1 MRKPSDNDPS
11 VVAARFINQTDKCV
25 FLTGKAGTGKTT
37 FLRDI
42 IRRTHKRAVIVAPTG
57 IAAINAGGVTIHSQF
72 QLPFGAFLPIDVMP
86 PTMPHSSVMHNRH
99 SLKMQMR
106 LQATRRKVLS
116 RLELLIIDEVS
127 MLRSDVLDAVDT
139 VLRIVR
145 HAPFT
150 PFGGVQVLFIGDLMQ
165 LPPVVKNEEWDI
177 LRGYYK
183 SPFFFDAHAL
193 AESPPLYIELEK
205 IYRQSDDRFIGI
217 LNNLRHNRIENTD
230 MAILNQYYKPD
241 FKPKPE
247 DGYIYLTTHNAKA
260 TELNESSLRAL
271 QGISYTFNAEVDREF
286 PEMMYPTDKTLTLK
300 IGAQVM
306 FLKNDPS
313 GEQKYFNGKIA
324 TIDSI
329 KTTQEGTEIMVKFT
343 DSDQK
348 LMLEK
353 YEWKNIRFNVDEVT
367 KEIEEEVIGTF
378 LHYPIKLAWAIT
390 VHKSQGLTFEKAV
403 VDVGGAFAA
412 GQIYVALS
420 RLTSLDGL
428 ILTSK
433 ITFRGINNDV
443 QVERYAATKPDGET
457 VNRLLE
463 AGTQA
468 FIRESIL
475 KAYSFSQINFT
486 WRQHLESYN
495 KGEQNS
501 EKQKHTTWGLE
512 LYDTMTP
519 LSNFAEKFATQL
531 KGQLN
536 ANPIDW
542 VFLNKRLGDSRDY
555 FSKEFG
561 VILLKILMHK
571 ERMSLLPKTKIYVE
585 ELGELEAAMYNQ
597 FQQFHKAAVL
607 VKCVVENTEITKEIF
622 DEALSPQHRYKILQA
637 AKDSV
642 AFEKQNSISA
652 LKKSPKLDRVGEQQ
666 AEEGDFNPFKIKPTK
681 TPKLAKPT
689 TPAKT
694 NALGLSDTH
703 NISYEMFK
711 QGHQIAAIAAE
722 RKMTMGTIY
731 SHFMVFVG
739 KGLVDVRKIMSVE
752 RYETILKAFEGLELG
767 NSIIPAKEKLGD
779 AFSYEEIRLARAAQR
794 FEGMEDVAF

>member
-1 MRKPSDNDPS
+1 MRKLDDKDPS
-11 VVAARFINQTDKCV
+11 VVAARFINQTDKAV

-72 QLPFGAFLPIDVMP
+72 QLPFGAFLPTDIMPQNLPTNMVMN
-86 PTMPHSSVMHNRH
+86 NRH
-99 SLKMQMR
+99 TLKQQMR

-127 MLRSDVLDAVDT
+127 MLRADVLDAIDT

-145 HAPFT
+145 FTPFT

-165 LPPVVKNEEWDI
+165 LPPVVKHEEWAV
-177 LRGYYK
+177 LKEFYK
-183 SPFFFDAHAL
+183 SPFFFDAQAL
-193 AESPPLYIELEK
+193 TENPPLYIELEK

-217 LNNLRHNRIENTD
+217 LNNLRHNRIESTD

-247 DGYIYLTTHNAKA
+247 EGYIHLTTHNAKA
-260 TELNESSLRAL
+260 AELNESSLQAL
-271 QGISYTFNAEVDREF
+271 KGEMFTFNAEIDREF

-324 TIDSI
+324 TVDSI
-329 KTTQEGTEIMVKFT
+329 KVTEDGTVIMVKFNGT
-343 DSDQK
+343 NDMLQ
-348 LMLEK
+348 LEK
-353 YEWKNIRFNVDEVT
+353 YEWRNIRFNVDEKT
-367 KEIEEEVIGTF
+367 TEIEEEVIGTF
-378 LHYPIKLAWAIT
+378 LHYPVKLAWAIT

-403 VDVGGAFAA
+403 IDVGGAFAA

-433 ITFRGINNDV
+433 ISFRGINNDA
-443 QVERYAATKPDGET
+443 QVERYASTKPDGET
-457 VNRLLE
+457 VSRLLE

-468 FIRESIL
+468 FVKDSIL

-486 WRQHLESYN
+486 WKQHLETYN
-495 KGEQNS
+495 KSDQNS
-501 EKQKHTTWGLE
+501 EKQKHTLWGLE
-512 LYDTMTP
+512 LFDTMGP
-519 LSNFAEKFATQL
+519 LSNFAEKFIQQL
-531 KGQLN
+531 KERLS

-542 VFLNKRLGDSRDY
+542 AFLNKRLGESRDY
-555 FSKEFG
+555 FAKEFG
-561 VILLKILMHK
+561 VILLRVLMHK
-571 ERMSLLPKTKIYVE
+571 EKMSTLPKTKTYVD

-607 VKCVVENTEITKEIF
+607 VKCVVENIEITKEIF
-622 DEALSPQHRYKILQA
+622 EEALSPQHRFKMLQA

-642 AFEKQNSISA
+642 AFAQPKTVA
-652 LKKSPKLDRVGEQQ
+652 PAKKAPKSDRVGAEQMG
-666 AEEGDFNPFKIKPTK
+666 EDGFNPLKMKPK
-681 TPKLAKPT
+681 KASK
-689 TPAKT
+689 AS
-694 NALGLSDTH
+694 ALGLSETH
-703 NISYEMFK
+703 QTTYDMFK
-711 QGHQIAAIAAE
+711 QGHPLAAIASE
-722 RKMTMGTIY
+722 RHMTIGTIY
-731 SHFMVFVG
+731 SHFMIFVG
-739 KGLVDVRKIMSVE
+739 KGLIDVRKVITAE
-752 RYETILKAFEGLELG
+752 RYETILKAFDGLELG
-767 NSIIPAKEKLGD
+767 NTITPAKEKLGND
-779 AFSYEEIRLARAAQR
+779 FSYEEIRLARAAQR
-794 FEGMEDVAF
+794 FEGMEDLAF

>member
-1 MRKPSDNDPS
+1 MRRPSDNDPS

-72 QLPFGAFLPIDVMP
+72 QLPFGAFLPIDTPPLGLP
-86 PTMPHSSVMHNRH
+86 PTSVIHNRH

-127 MLRSDVLDAVDT
+127 MLRADVLDAIDT
-139 VLRIVR
+139 TLRIVR
-145 HAPFT
+145 HTPFT

-193 AESPPLYIELEK
+193 ADNPPLYIELEK
-205 IYRQSDDRFIGI
+205 IYRQADDRFIGI

-247 DGYIYLTTHNAKA
+247 EGYIHLTTHNAKA
-260 TELNESSLRAL
+260 AELNESSLQAL
-271 QGISYTFNAEVDREF
+271 QGTTYTFNAEIDKDF
-286 PEMMYPTDKTLTLK
+286 PEFMYPTDKTLTLK

-324 TIDSI
+324 TVDSI
-329 KTTQEGTEIMVKFT
+329 KTTEQSTEITVKFN
-343 DSDQK
+343 DSNQT
-348 LMLEK
+348 LLLEK

-428 ILTSK
+428 ILSSK
-433 ITFRGINNDV
+433 ISFRGISNDV

-457 VNRLLE
+457 VNQLLE

-475 KAYSFSQINFT
+475 KAYSFSQLNFT
-486 WRQHLESYN
+486 WRQHLEGYN
-495 KGEQNS
+495 KSEQNS
-501 EKQKHTTWGLE
+501 EKQKHTVWGLE
-512 LYDTMTP
+512 LFDKMTP
-519 LSNFAEKFATQL
+519 LSNFAEKFIIQL
-531 KGQLN
+531 KQQLDAN
-536 ANPIDW
+536 AIDW

-555 FSKEFG
+555 FAKEFG
-561 VILLKILMHK
+561 IILLKILMHK

-585 ELGELEAAMYNQ
+585 ELGELEAAMYSQ

-607 VKCVVENTEITKEIF
+607 VKCVVDNTEITKEIF
-622 DEALSPQHRYKILQA
+622 EEALSPQHRYKMLQA
-637 AKDSV
+637 AKDNV
-642 AFEKQNSISA
+642 AFE
-652 LKKSPKLDRVGEQQ
+652 SPKPVTSPKNSPKTDRAGERK
-666 AEEGDFNPFKIKPTK
+666 EWDDEFNPLKMK
-681 TPKLAKPT
+681 
-689 TPAKT
+689 PAKAPKVSKAAKAT
-694 NALGLSDTH
+694 ALGLSETQQTTYD
-703 NISYEMFK
+703 MFK
-711 QGHQIAAIAAE
+711 SGHLLAAIASE
-722 RKMTMGTIY
+722 RHMTMGTIY

-739 KGLVDVRKIMSVE
+739 KGLVDVRKIMSAD
-752 RYETILKAFEGLELG
+752 RYETILQAFEGLELG
-767 NSIIPAKEKLGD
+767 NSIIPAKEKLGND
-779 AFSYEEIRLARAAQR
+779 FSYEEIRLARAAQR

>member
-1 MRKPSDNDPS
+1 
-11 VVAARFINQTDKCV
+11 
-25 FLTGKAGTGKTT
+25 
-37 FLRDI
+37 
-42 IRRTHKRAVIVAPTG
+42 
-57 IAAINAGGVTIHSQF
+57 
-72 QLPFGAFLPIDVMP
+72 
-86 PTMPHSSVMHNRH
+86 
-99 SLKMQMR
+99 MQMR

-127 MLRSDVLDAVDT
+127 MLRADVLDAIDT
-139 VLRIVR
+139 TLRIVR
-145 HAPFT
+145 HTPFT

-193 AESPPLYIELEK
+193 ADNPPLYIELEK
-205 IYRQSDDRFIGI
+205 IYRQADERFIGI

-247 DGYIYLTTHNAKA
+247 DGYIHLTTHNAKA
-260 TELNESSLRAL
+260 AELNESSLQAL
-271 QGISYTFNAEVDREF
+271 QGTLYTFNADIDREF

-324 TIDSI
+324 TVDSI
-329 KTTQEGTEIMVKFT
+329 KITEQGTEIIVKFN
-343 DSDQK
+343 DSKQT
-348 LMLEK
+348 LLLEK
-353 YEWKNIRFNVDEVT
+353 YEWKNIRFNVDERT
-367 KEIEEEVIGTF
+367 TEIEEEVIGTF

-403 VDVGGAFAA
+403 IDVGGAFAA

-428 ILTSK
+428 ILSSK
-433 ITFRGINNDV
+433 ISFRGISNDA

-457 VNRLLE
+457 VNQLLE

-486 WRQHLESYN
+486 WRQHLEGYN
-495 KGEQNS
+495 KSEQNS
-501 EKQKHTTWGLE
+501 EKQKHTVWGLD
-512 LYDTMTP
+512 LFDKMTP
-519 LSNFAEKFATQL
+519 LGNFAEKFIRQL
-531 KGQLN
+531 KEQLN
-536 ANPIDW
+536 ANSIDW

-555 FSKEFG
+555 FAKEFG
-561 VILLKILMHK
+561 IILLKILMHK

-585 ELGELEAAMYNQ
+585 ELGELEAAMYSQ

-607 VKCVVENTEITKEIF
+607 VKCVVDNIEITKEIF
-622 DEALSPQHRYKILQA
+622 DEALSPQHRYKMLQA

-642 AFEKQNSISA
+642 AFEK
-652 LKKSPKLDRVGEQQ
+652 PKPVIAPKNPSKTDRVGERQ
-666 AEEGDFNPFKIKPTK
+666 EWDDEFNPLKMKPSKAAKATK
-681 TPKLAKPT
+681 SAK
-689 TPAKT
+689 A
-694 NALGLSDTH
+694 NALGLSETH
-703 NISYEMFK
+703 NITYEMFK
-711 QGHQIAAIAAE
+711 QGHPLAAIASE
-722 RKMTMGTIY
+722 RHMTMGTIY

-739 KGLVDVRKIMSVE
+739 KGLVDVRKIMSAD
-752 RYETILKAFEGLELG
+752 RYETILQAFEGLELG
-767 NSIIPAKEKLGD
+767 NSIIPAKEKLGND
-779 AFSYEEIRLARAAQR
+779 FSYEEIRLARAAQR

>member
-1 MRKPSDNDPS
+1 MRKLDDKDPS
-11 VVAARFINQTDKCV
+11 VVAARFINQTDKAV

-72 QLPFGAFLPIDVMP
+72 QLPFGAFLPTDIMP
-86 PTMPHSSVMHNRH
+86 QNLPTNMVMHNRH
-99 SLKMQMR
+99 TLKQQMR

-127 MLRSDVLDAVDT
+127 MLRADVLDAIDT

-145 HAPFT
+145 FTPFT

-165 LPPVVKNEEWDI
+165 LPPVVKHEEWAV
-177 LRGYYK
+177 LKEFYK
-183 SPFFFDAHAL
+183 SPFFFDAQAL
-193 AESPPLYIELEK
+193 TDNPPLYIELEK

-217 LNNLRHNRIENTD
+217 LNNLRHNRIETTD

-247 DGYIYLTTHNAKA
+247 EGYIHLTTHNAKA
-260 TELNESSLRAL
+260 AELNESSLQAL
-271 QGISYTFNAEVDREF
+271 KGEMFTFNAEIDREF

-324 TIDSI
+324 TVDSI
-329 KTTQEGTEIMVKFT
+329 KVTEDGTVIMVKFNGT
-343 DSDQK
+343 NDMLQ
-348 LMLEK
+348 LEK
-353 YEWKNIRFNVDEVT
+353 YEWRNIRFNVDEKT
-367 KEIEEEVIGTF
+367 TEIEEEVIGTF
-378 LHYPIKLAWAIT
+378 LHYPVKLAWAIT

-403 VDVGGAFAA
+403 IDVGGAFAA

-433 ITFRGINNDV
+433 ISFRGINNDV

-457 VNRLLE
+457 VSRLLE

-468 FIRESIL
+468 FVKDSIL

-486 WRQHLESYN
+486 WKQHLETYN
-495 KGEQNS
+495 KSEQNS
-501 EKQKHTTWGLE
+501 EKQKHTVWGLE
-512 LYDTMTP
+512 LFDTMGP
-519 LSNFAEKFATQL
+519 LSNFAEKFIQQL
-531 KGQLN
+531 KERLN

-542 VFLNKRLGDSRDY
+542 AFLNKRLGESRDY
-555 FSKEFG
+555 FAKEFG
-561 VILLKILMHK
+561 VILLKILTHK
-571 ERMSLLPKTKIYVE
+571 EKMSTLPKTKTYVD

-607 VKCVVENTEITKEIF
+607 VKCVVENIEITKEIF
-622 DEALSPQHRYKILQA
+622 EEALSPQHRSRMLQA

-642 AFEKQNSISA
+642 AFAQPKTVA
-652 LKKSPKLDRVGEQQ
+652 AAKKAPKSDRVGAEQMG
-666 AEEGDFNPFKIKPTK
+666 EDGFNPLKMKPKKASKAST
-681 TPKLAKPT
+681 
-689 TPAKT
+689 
-694 NALGLSDTH
+694 LGLSETQQTTYD
-703 NISYEMFK
+703 MFK
-711 QGHQIAAIAAE
+711 QGHPLAAIASE
-722 RKMTMGTIY
+722 RHMTIGTIY
-731 SHFMVFVG
+731 SHFMIFVG
-739 KGLVDVRKIMSVE
+739 KGLVDVRKVITAE

-767 NSIIPAKEKLGD
+767 NTITPAKEKLGND
-779 AFSYEEIRLARAAQR
+779 FSYEEIRLARAAQR
-794 FEGMEDVAF
+794 FEGMEDLAF

>member
-1 MRKPSDNDPS
+1 MRKPSDKDPS
-11 VVAARFINQTDKCV
+11 VLAARFINQTDKAV

-72 QLPFGAFLPIDVMP
+72 QLPFGAFLPTDIMP
-86 PTMPHSSVMHNRH
+86 TNLPTNMVMHNRH
-99 SLKMQMR
+99 SLKQQMR

-127 MLRSDVLDAVDT
+127 MLRADVLDAIDT
-139 VLRIVR
+139 TLRIVR
-145 HAPFT
+145 FTPFT

-193 AESPPLYIELEK
+193 ADNPPLYIELEK
-205 IYRQSDDRFIGI
+205 IYRQADDRFIGI
-217 LNNLRHNRIENTD
+217 LNNLRHNRIENAD
-230 MAILNQYYKPD
+230 LAILNQYYQPN

-247 DGYIYLTTHNAKA
+247 DGYIHLTTHNAKA
-260 TELNESSLRAL
+260 ADLNESSLQAL
-271 QGISYTFNAEVDREF
+271 QGEMFTFNADIDREF
-286 PEMMYPTDKTLTLK
+286 PEFMYPTDKTLTLK

-329 KTTQEGTEIMVKFT
+329 KITEEGTEIMVKFNGT
-343 DSDQK
+343 NDM

-353 YEWKNIRFNVDEVT
+353 YEWRNIRFNVDEKT
-367 KEIEEEVIGTF
+367 TEIEEEVIGTF
-378 LHYPIKLAWAIT
+378 THYPVKLAWAIT

-403 VDVGGAFAA
+403 IDVGGAFAA

-428 ILTSK
+428 ILSSK
-433 ITFRGINNDV
+433 ISFRGISNDA
-443 QVERYAATKPDGET
+443 QVERYASTKPDSET
-457 VNRLLE
+457 VNQLLE

-468 FIRESIL
+468 FIRDSIL
-475 KAYSFSQINFT
+475 KAYTFSQLNYI
-486 WRQHLESYN
+486 WKQHLESYN
-495 KGEQNS
+495 KIEQNS
-501 EKQKHTTWGLE
+501 EKQKQTPWALGLF
-512 LYDTMTP
+512 DMMGP
-519 LSNFAEKFATQL
+519 LSTFAEKFIFQL
-531 KGQLN
+531 RERLD
-536 ANPIDW
+536 ASTVDW
-542 VFLNKRLGDSRDY
+542 VWLSKRLGESRDY
-555 FSKEFG
+555 FAKEFG
-561 VILLKILMHK
+561 TILLKVLSQK
-571 ERMSLLPKTKIYVE
+571 ERMSILPKTKLYVE
-585 ELGELEAAMYNQ
+585 ELGELEAAMYSQ

-622 DEALSPQHRYKILQA
+622 DEALSPQHRYKMLQA

-642 AFEKQNSISA
+642 AFEQ
-652 LKKSPKLDRVGEQQ
+652 PKLSQTPKKAAKSADK
-666 AEEGDFNPFKIKPTK
+666 AEDHFGDDGFNPLKMKPK
-681 TPKLAKPT
+681 KAPKG
-689 TPAKT
+689 

-703 NISYEMFK
+703 FTTYEMFK
-711 QGHQIAAIAAE
+711 QGHPLAAIASE
-722 RKMTMGTIY
+722 RRMTIGTIY

-739 KGLVDVRKIMSVE
+739 KGIVDVRKIMASD
-752 RYETILKAFEGLELG
+752 RYETILQAFEGLEIG
-767 NSIIPAKEKLGD
+767 NTITPAKEKLGND
-779 AFSYEEIRLARAAQR
+779 FSYEEIRLARAAQR
-794 FEGMEDVAF
+794 FETSGEDIF